1 MGWAFDAFSVLISL
15 TDVVSDVLVAIQF
28 WQDGHHL
35 WAWLVYGCFINSNLV
50 YSVMIVLFAIKY
62 PNSTID
68 SQRIPQWFRDLP
80 FVLLVVIVFPFAQLA
95 PSGNYI
101 LQTFFVKHDSDDEG
115 DYGSPAKPDVSGKTS
130 RVGRL
135 VEDENAA
142 IRHDEATVGR
152 LLKAVKK
159 QVHTHGMLFAE
170 TIVES
175 IPQSIVQ
182 LLAITFLGNPTTLQV
197 VSMVL
202 SVMSVVTKGYFV
214 ALSCSTKIVISK
226 FFIVAFDLL
235 SMFYIFSSVL
245 AEDRP
250 REVAVFG
257 SSLEVSMLSYV
268 WLIKL
273 CVGVAMSA
281 LFTLI
286 GGVSLILGKSR
297 ETLGQYLLVA
307 TIAVLGQIPALLAFE
322 AAKLSWIIGL
332 VFPIEPHGSGLEAST
347 VTFSFLRHAKD
358 RSEWAVRF
366 HHLAMAKVKDA
377 SLAYTDK
384 ASPVIPIALLACTY
398 DDCVLVR
405 RRMKQLSEKWRREPK
420 NSVNGEKM
428 ELFSGLL
435 LPSGNPYQSATTLDG
450 EREAFLLENKCF
462 FSNGDSVR
470 ASAALPAYTAYSHRR
485 MGPFSQF
492 VYAVLDREVW
502 KFCNSGGNGSDGNGR
517 SIVHAR
523 REELHRM
530 NLIFQSKPSVEEI
543 DWFIDRDDVA
553 TADEEAELLH
563 ERLQR
568 ILSIWRCAM
577 INVEYLTVGRFSN
590 EYMQWPDKVCFMLSM
605 IWGVVAFLGSFVSLA
620 YPFVDASLNFATLN
634 LLQRVFLYGCIGCLS
649 IVICTIPTWTE
660 YIPFLLAQ
668 SGMRWWLS
676 MDADDAKRIVASYH
690 IPSAAHV
697 LLKEVPRHLVPRD
710 VIVNVL
716 APLLEMTD
724 GIDTS
729 NLSVAQCEEYRSQL

>member
-1 MGWAFDAFSVLISL
+1 MNHLNEREPLMSYRIDVNDPATATVGGDAEPETEHESRERRRGRLLGWQHRFISAMGWAFDAFSVLISL

-347 VTFSFLRHAKD
+347 VTFSFQG
-358 RSEWAVRF
+358 SERVGC
-366 HHLAMAKVKDA
+366 
-377 SLAYTDK
+377 SIS
-384 ASPVIPIALLACTY
+384 SPCHGEGEG
-398 DDCVLVR
+398 CVT
-405 RRMKQLSEKWRREPK
+405 
-420 NSVNGEKM
+420 
-428 ELFSGLL
+428 GLHRQ
-435 LPSGNPYQSATTLDG
+435 GVA
-450 EREAFLLENKCF
+450 
-462 FSNGDSVR
+462 GDSYR
-470 ASAALPAYTAYSHRR
+470 PA
-485 MGPFSQF
+485 
-492 VYAVLDREVW
+492 
-502 KFCNSGGNGSDGNGR
+502 
-517 SIVHAR
+517 
-523 REELHRM
+523 
-530 NLIFQSKPSVEEI
+530 
-543 DWFIDRDDVA
+543 
-553 TADEEAELLH
+553 
-563 ERLQR
+563 
-568 ILSIWRCAM
+568 
-577 INVEYLTVGRFSN
+577 
-590 EYMQWPDKVCFMLSM
+590 
-605 IWGVVAFLGSFVSLA
+605 
-620 YPFVDASLNFATLN
+620 
-634 LLQRVFLYGCIGCLS
+634 
-649 IVICTIPTWTE
+649 
-660 YIPFLLAQ
+660 
-668 SGMRWWLS
+668 GM
-676 MDADDAKRIVASYH
+676 
-690 IPSAAHV
+690 
-697 LLKEVPRHLVPRD
+697 HL
-710 VIVNVL
+710 
-716 APLLEMTD
+716 
-724 GIDTS
+724 
-729 NLSVAQCEEYRSQL
+729 